1 VAFPRFARQDVM
13 VGDKQVHKGDV
24 VLVSI
29 PGVNRDTAFGEG
41 PEAFIP
47 ERESSRSHLAFG
59 HGLHRC
65 VGAELARMEL
75 RIAFPALSQRF
86 PDMQLAIEDPADHGF
101 RESSIVYG
109 VESVPVRPGREARG
123 GVSAAGV
130 ALTRP

>member
-1 VAFPRFARQDVM
+1 M

-86 PDMQLAIEDPADHGF
+86 PDMPLAIEVPAAHGF
-101 RESSIVYG
+101 LESSLASG
-109 VESVPVRPGREARG
+109 LHSVPVPPVR
-123 GVSAAGV
+123 
-130 ALTRP
+130 

>member
-1 VAFPRFARQDVM
+1 M
-13 VGDKQVHKGDV
+13 VGDKQVHKGDS

-29 PGVNRDTAFGEG
+29 PGVNRETAFGEG

-130 ALTRP
+130 ALTRDRKSTRLNSSH